1 VATLR
6 ILAIFAPAVSAYS
19 LQGHFC
25 TLKPQT
31 HKWKYLTT
39 KNTKAENTPQRQP
52 ENNTSKSN
60 KVGLVH
66 KTKTKII
73 ITVGFN
79 FFLGRSPREC
89 VPKLRRAHLC
99 NLSEIALV
107 LCGFAVFAGTA
118 KRGRL

>member
-1 VATLR
+1 MPLR
-6 ILAIFAPAVSAYS
+6 FFVKKFAPAVSTYS
-19 LQGHFC
+19 SQGHFC
-25 TLKPQT
+25 ALKPQK
-31 HKWKYLTT
+31 HKWKYLTA

-60 KVGLVH
+60 KVELAH
-66 KTKTKII
+66 QTKTKTNIK
-73 ITVGFN
+73 VGHAC
-79 FFLGRSPREC
+79 FLCGLFGLI
-89 VPKLRRAHLC
+89 VGMAHLC